1 MRETIKRPT
10 RSSKANL
17 LRRAGSTLQRAL
29 SLEGLEAETR
39 TEGQLALAQ
48 VSLLLGENE
57 IAQRQ
62 AIQAMEDARRYEQ
75 TWLLA
80 CAQRLM
86 GSILTTMGQQEQADK
101 YFEQALETFHSCGM
115 RLEWARTLQSYGV
128 VLLEQHST
136 GESSYEQGLKYLRN
150 ANQAFRE
157 CNAIL
162 DLQVIERILGRY
174 TIPVPTPTRKSAR
187 QTR

>member
-1 MRETIKRPT
+1 M
-10 RSSKANL
+10 
-17 LRRAGSTLQRAL
+17 
-29 SLEGLEAETR
+29 
-39 TEGQLALAQ
+39 AQ

-57 IAQRQ
+57 IAQQQ
-62 AIQAMEDARRYEQ
+62 AIQAMEETHRYEQ

-128 VLLEQHST
+128 ALLEQHST
-136 GESSYEQGLKYLRN
+136 GESSYEKGLKYLQE
-150 ANQAFRE
+150 ASQAFRE
-157 CNAIL
+157 CNAVL
-162 DLQVIERILGRY
+162 DLQVVERILARY
-174 TIPVPTPTRKSAR
+174 TTPVLTSTRKNAS